1 MDEIEKK
8 IDLKNNLLNKL
19 YDIIDDLLL
28 DEHYAYDDLSEILDI
43 LSSKFVSIN

>member
-8 IDLKNNLLNKL
+8 IDLMYNLLNKL

-43 LSSKFVSIN
+43 LSSKLYP